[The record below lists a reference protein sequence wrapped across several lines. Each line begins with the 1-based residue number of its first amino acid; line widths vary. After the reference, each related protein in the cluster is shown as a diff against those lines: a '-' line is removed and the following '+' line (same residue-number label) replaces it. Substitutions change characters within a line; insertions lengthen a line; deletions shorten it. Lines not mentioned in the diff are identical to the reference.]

1 MRNCDDARMVS
12 YVSMVRRVFVG
23 PAELFRVWIAMS
35 FVKRY
40 WIAGLVMVLVVIHAI
55 IIGYVRA
62 EASRVRIA
70 ATNEIPIGVYYVQS
84 LDNRWLTQLRVHLLV
99 RPERRL
105 EAKSTIE
112 QNRWLIHEV
121 IEEKLRQ
128 LDPTLLH
135 DAVLLKVKEEIKTA
149 LDERMHEEVI
159 EQVLVNDRI
168 VIPANRFEYPMPHN
182 AVEPEALY
190 TSVSKEEVHV
200 NDASHNLMAAQGEHA
215 DHAEE
220 SSGGHGAPAGDGHGA
235 SAHAEGHGDPV
246 DDSAKVDFSIAP
258 SGAEYSGVQEA
269 PAPTADAHGGGH
281 GGGKAS
287 SGHGGG
293 H

>member
-1 MRNCDDARMVS
+1 
-12 YVSMVRRVFVG
+12 
-23 PAELFRVWIAMS
+23 MS

-40 WIAGLVMVLVVIHAI
+40 WIAGLVMVLVVIHAM

-70 ATNEIPIGVYYVQS
+70 ATNEIPVGVYYVQS
-84 LDNRWLTQLRVHLLV
+84 HDNRWLTQLRVHLLV
-99 RPERRL
+99 KPERRL
-105 EAKSTIE
+105 EAKSTME

-128 LDPTLLH
+128 LDPALLH
-135 DAVLLKVKEEIKTA
+135 DAAL

-168 VIPANRFEYPMPHN
+168 VIPASRFEYPMPHN

-190 TSVSKEEVHV
+190 TSVSKEEVNV
-200 NDASHNLMAAQGEHA
+200 NDDSPNLMAGHGEHDEHA
-215 DHAEE
+215 DQ
-220 SSGGHGAPAGDGHGA
+220 SSGGHGANASAGHGEPA
-235 SAHAEGHGDPV
+235 KAEGHGDPHAEPV
-246 DDSAKVDFSIAP
+246 DDSTRVDFSIAP

-269 PAPTADAHGGGH
+269 PAPSGGGHGDAHGGGH

-287 SGHGGG
+287 GHGGG

>member
-1 MRNCDDARMVS
+1 MKSRYCTDSKLRFVGSKSVLGVD
-12 YVSMVRRVFVG
+12 RVF
-23 PAELFRVWIAMS
+23 FVWVTMS

-40 WIAGLVMVLVVIHAI
+40 WIAGLVMMLVVIHAI
-55 IIGYVRA
+55 IIGYVRS

-84 LDNRWLTQLRVHLLV
+84 HDNRWLTQLRVHLLV
-99 RPERRL
+99 KPERRF

-128 LDPTLLH
+128 LDPALLH

-168 VIPANRFEYPMPHN
+168 VIPASRFEYPMPHN

-190 TSVSKEEVHV
+190 TSVSKAEVNV
-200 NDASHNLMAAQGEHA
+200 DGDGSDLMAGHSEHA
-215 DHAEE
+215 EHAEE
-220 SSGGHGAPAGDGHGA
+220 PSGGHGAPAAGHGEPA
-235 SAHAEGHGDPV
+235 KAEGHGEPA
-246 DDSAKVDFSIAP
+246 DDSSKVDFSIEP
-258 SGAEYSGVQEA
+258 SGAEFSGVREA
-269 PAPTADAHGGGH
+269 PAPASDAHGGGQ
-281 GGGKAS
+281 GGGKPS
-287 SGHGGG
+287 GG

>member
-1 MRNCDDARMVS
+1 
-12 YVSMVRRVFVG
+12 
-23 PAELFRVWIAMS
+23 MS

-40 WIAGLVMVLVVIHAI
+40 WIAGLVMMLVVIHAI
-55 IIGYVRA
+55 IIGYVRS
-62 EASRVRIA
+62 EAARVRIA

-84 LDNRWLTQLRVHLLV
+84 RDHRWLTQLRVHLLV
-99 RPERRL
+99 KPERRF

-128 LDPTLLH
+128 LDPSLFH

-168 VIPANRFEYPMPHN
+168 VLPASRFEYPMPHN

-190 TSVSKEEVHV
+190 TTVTKEEVNV
-200 NDASHNLMAAQGEHA
+200 EGDGSDLMAGHGDHEEHGEA
-215 DHAEE
+215 
-220 SSGGHGAPAGDGHGA
+220 SGGHGAPAASGHGA
-235 SAHAEGHGDPV
+235 PAAEGHGEPA
-246 DDSAKVDFSIAP
+246 DDSAKVDFSIEP
-258 SGAEYSGVQEA
+258 SGAEYSGVREA
-269 PAPTADAHGGGH
+269 PAPAADAHGGGH

-287 SGHGGG
+287 GGHGGG

>member
-1 MRNCDDARMVS
+1 
-12 YVSMVRRVFVG
+12 
-23 PAELFRVWIAMS
+23 MS

-40 WIAGLVMVLVVIHAI
+40 WIAGLVMLLVVIHAI
-55 IIGYVRA
+55 IIGYVRS
-62 EASRVRIA
+62 EASRVRVA

-84 LDNRWLTQLRVHLLV
+84 RDNRWLTQLRIHLLV
-99 RPERRL
+99 LPERRL

-128 LDPTLLH
+128 LDPALLH

-168 VIPANRFEYPMPHN
+168 VIPANRFEYPLPQD
-182 AVEPEALY
+182 AVMPEALY
-190 TSVSKEEVHV
+190 TSVSRDEAPVHDDS
-200 NDASHNLMAAQGEHA
+200 NNLMAAGSEHGEEA
-215 DHAEE
+215 
-220 SSGGHGAPAGDGHGA
+220 SSDEHGGGHAPANDAHGGGHA
-235 SAHAEGHGDPV
+235 APAHGDPHAAPA
-246 DDSAKVDFSIAP
+246 DDSAKVDFSIEP
-258 SGAEYSGVQEA
+258 SGAEFVGVAEP
-269 PAPTADAHGGGH
+269 PAAGGDAHGGGGH
-281 GGGKAS
+281 GGGHGDSGHGKAAA
-287 SGHGGG
+287 HGGG